1 MSKELAFSVEGCPV
15 KATLDLIGGKW
26 KTMIIYLVSQGIN
39 RFGKLE
45 MVLRDISKQ
54 MLTTQ
59 LRELERDGLVDRVI
73 YPVIPPKVEYF
84 LTPRG
89 QSLLPIIH
97 QMKLWGEANALGAPA
112 REGA

>member
-1 MSKELAFSVEGCPV
+1 
-15 KATLDLIGGKW
+15 
-26 KTMIIYLVSQGIN
+26 
-39 RFGKLE
+39 
-45 MVLRDISKQ
+45 
-54 MLTTQ
+54 
-59 LRELERDGLVDRVI
+59 
-73 YPVIPPKVEYF
+73 VEYF